1 MAKNKRVVTTTT
13 TKEEVKPIKERKKR
27 IVTTVTT
34 TVTEETITMND
45 KTHIICILDRS
56 GSMGSIMSDS
66 IGGFNEFLKQQK
78 KLPGEATITIHLF
91 DDKHEWLYECA
102 NIKDVKEIT
111 SSQWYPRGTTALYD
125 AIGKTINQDRA
136 TLNRLGVEKPSKV
149 LVCVVTDGF
158 ENASKEY
165 RREDIQKL
173 IADCEKD
180 DWNFIYL
187 AANQNAFAVG
197 TSFGIAPGNTFTYTA
212 SSAGVGVMSSTLNCA
227 ATSYRGMSAKSA
239 NFKKMSKSLIP
250 DDPNDLNNAKDAGDV
265 NIGGSI
271 TSNGTNITFSNPNT
285 ITNTVVNNTD
295 KK

>member
-1 MAKNKRVVTTTT
+1 MAKNKKVVTTTT
-13 TKEEVKPIKERKKR
+13 TKEVKPVKERKKR

-34 TVTEETITMND
+34 TVTEETITLNE

-66 IGGFNEFLKQQK
+66 IGGFNEFLRQQK
-78 KLPGEATITIHLF
+78 ALRGEATITIHLF

-102 NIKDVKEIT
+102 NLKDVKEIT
-111 SSQWYPRGTTALYD
+111 NSQWYPRGTTALYD

-136 TLNRLGVEKPSKV
+136 VLNRLGVEKPSKV
-149 LVCVVTDGF
+149 LVCVVTDGY

-165 RREDIQKL
+165 RRENIQKL
-173 IADCEKD
+173 IADCEKE

-197 TSFGIAPGNTFTYTA
+197 TSFGISYANTYTYTA
-212 SSAGVGVMSSTLNCA
+212 NSVGVAGMSATLNCA
-227 ATSYRGMSAKSA
+227 TTSYRGMSAKSA
-239 NFKKMSKSLIP
+239 DFKKMSKSLIN
-250 DDPNDLNNAKDAGDV
+250 DDPNKDDTKDAGDL
-265 NIGGSI
+265 NFGGSI
-271 TSNGTNITFSNPNT
+271 TSNGSANNMTIMNPITT
-285 ITNTVVNNTD
+285 TGTAVVNND